1 MASVMEMMQALKVD
15 GMGELDHGSLVRFYE
30 KMAKVEVKR

>member
-1 MASVMEMMQALKVD
+1 MMQALKVD
-15 GMGELDHGSLVRFYE
+15 GMGDGDHGSLVRYYE

>member
-1 MASVMEMMQALKVD
+1 EKDGQDHSALVQY
-15 GMGELDHGSLVRFYE
+15 YE